1 MNRLNARREHSFTKP
16 LRVLSELLGFNSLG
30 RLGYMYKNLASL
42 AVTSCSAERAMS
54 RVKSVKDRLRSTM
67 VGDWFSALL
76 ILSTE
81 KDLLDCLNEND
92 IVENCTLFFAIAETI
107 NTRFPCI
114 IDLSHAHQSH
124 IHTL

>member
-16 LRVLSELLGFNSLG
+16 LRVLSELSGFNSLG
-30 RLGYMYKNLASL
+30 CMYKNLASL

-54 RVKSVKDRLRSTM
+54 RVQRVKDRLRSTM

-92 IVENCTLFFAIAETI
+92 IMDICVQASAVKDFFPGVTPLDP
-107 NTRFPCI
+107 R
-114 IDLSHAHQSH
+114 L
-124 IHTL
+124 